1 VDPRDRVV
9 LITGASS
16 GIGAAT
22 ARLFAHNGAKL
33 VLAARSAD
41 KLHNLAASLPTQALV
56 VPCDVSQREAVNKLI
71 ETTIEHYQ
79 RIDILINNAGVG
91 LAGPI
96 AALDPSDLERAF
108 AVDLFGPLYAIQAA
122 LPHMQGQG
130 AGQIIN
136 VSSVVAL
143 RALPYLGGYA
153 AAKAALER
161 LTEALR
167 TELYGGPIAVSL
179 VRPGTT
185 QTSFSSQRLGSG
197 NEQRKVANKGVS
209 PDVVAQTILRTARR
223 QPLVSYVTWRDRL
236 QVLLAGLAP
245 GLTDRLL
252 ARSFS
257 WQQNDQ

>member
-22 ARLFAHNGAKL
+22 ARLFAHYGAKL

-41 KLHNLAASLPTQALV
+41 KLQQLAAGLASQALV
-56 VPCDVSQREAVNKLI
+56 VPCDVSQPEAVKQLI
-71 ETTIEHYQ
+71 EATIAHYQ

-96 AALDPSDLERAF
+96 AQLDPSDLERAF
-108 AVDLFGPLYAIQAA
+108 AVDLFGPLYTIQAA
-122 LPHMQGQG
+122 LPHMQRQG

-167 TELYGGPIAVSL
+167 TELYDSPIAVSL

-185 QTSFSSQRLGSG
+185 ETSFSSQRLGKGS
-197 NEQRKVANKGVS
+197 EQRRVSNKGVS
-209 PDVVAQTILRTARR
+209 PEVVAQTILRTARR
-223 QPLVSYVTWRDRL
+223 EPLVSYVTWRDRL
-236 QVLLAGLAP
+236 QVLLAAVAP
-245 GLTDRLL
+245 RITDRLL
-252 ARSFS
+252 ANSFA
-257 WQQNDQ
+257 WQERQD